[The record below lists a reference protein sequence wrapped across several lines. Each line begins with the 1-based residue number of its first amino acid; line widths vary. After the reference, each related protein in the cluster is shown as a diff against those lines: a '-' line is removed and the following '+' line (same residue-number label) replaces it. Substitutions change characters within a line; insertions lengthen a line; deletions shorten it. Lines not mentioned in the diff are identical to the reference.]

1 MKNKIIRNASWIIIC
16 RIAQSVLT
24 LVIGMLT
31 ARYLGPSNY
40 GLINYASSIVSF
52 VTPIMYLGL
61 NSILVQEI
69 IQNPNQEGEI
79 LGTSI
84 VMSLGS
90 AVLCIIGVVSFALVA
105 NAGETETLIVCALYS
120 MLLIFQ
126 AVDLIQYWFQAKL
139 MSKYTS
145 ITMLCAY
152 LVVSIYK
159 IFLLATGKNI
169 YWFALSN
176 VIDYAIIAIS
186 LLIIY
191 KKCGGSKFFFSVQT
205 GKRLISR
212 SKYYIISSIMTVVFT
227 QTDKVMLKI
236 MLDDAATGYYS
247 AAVTCAGVSSFVFSA
262 IIDSARPTIF
272 QSAKLC
278 KEQFE
283 LNMTRLYSVVIY
295 LSLAQSLFM
304 TILARPI
311 INLLYGNQY
320 TATANVLR
328 LVVWYTT
335 FSYIGAVRGI
345 WMLAEEKQKYLL
357 VANVFGALAN
367 VIVNAILI
375 PRYGMFGAAFASIAT
390 QFFAN
395 IGIGYIIRPIQR
407 NNILVV
413 RALNPVILKEII
425 LRIK

>member
-1 MKNKIIRNASWIIIC
+1 
-16 RIAQSVLT
+16 
-24 LVIGMLT
+24 
-31 ARYLGPSNY
+31 
-40 GLINYASSIVSF
+40 
-52 VTPIMYLGL
+52 
-61 NSILVQEI
+61 
-69 IQNPNQEGEI
+69 
-79 LGTSI
+79 
-84 VMSLGS
+84 
-90 AVLCIIGVVSFALVA
+90 
-105 NAGETETLIVCALYS
+105 
-120 MLLIFQ
+120 
-126 AVDLIQYWFQAKL
+126 
-139 MSKYTS
+139 
-145 ITMLCAY
+145 
-152 LVVSIYK
+152 
-159 IFLLATGKNI
+159 
-169 YWFALSN
+169 
-176 VIDYAIIAIS
+176 
-186 LLIIY
+186 
-191 KKCGGSKFFFSVQT
+191 
-205 GKRLISR
+205 
-212 SKYYIISSIMTVVFT
+212 MTVVFT

>member
-1 MKNKIIRNASWIIIC
+1 
-16 RIAQSVLT
+16 
-24 LVIGMLT
+24 
-31 ARYLGPSNY
+31 
-40 GLINYASSIVSF
+40 
-52 VTPIMYLGL
+52 
-61 NSILVQEI
+61 
-69 IQNPNQEGEI
+69 
-79 LGTSI
+79 
-84 VMSLGS
+84 
-90 AVLCIIGVVSFALVA
+90 
-105 NAGETETLIVCALYS
+105 
-120 MLLIFQ
+120 
-126 AVDLIQYWFQAKL
+126 
-139 MSKYTS
+139 
-145 ITMLCAY
+145 
-152 LVVSIYK
+152 
-159 IFLLATGKNI
+159 
-169 YWFALSN
+169 
-176 VIDYAIIAIS
+176 
-186 LLIIY
+186 
-191 KKCGGSKFFFSVQT
+191 
-205 GKRLISR
+205 
-212 SKYYIISSIMTVVFT
+212 MTVVFT

-295 LSLAQSLFM
+295 LSLAQSIFM
-304 TILARPI
+304 TILAQPI

-375 PRYGMFGAAFASIAT
+375 PRYGMFGAAFASIVT

-413 RALNPVILKEII
+413 RALNPVILKDII